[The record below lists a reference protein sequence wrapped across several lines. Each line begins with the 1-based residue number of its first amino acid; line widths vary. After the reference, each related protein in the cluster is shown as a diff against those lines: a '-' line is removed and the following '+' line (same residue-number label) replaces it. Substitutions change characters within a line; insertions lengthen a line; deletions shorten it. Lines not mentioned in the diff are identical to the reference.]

1 MNTRLFAPVIV
12 FLIWSAICWR
22 WYVCGIKERCDG
34 AAAQPA
40 DAGYAVPFSVETYIQ
55 ENAAEPALP
64 QAQPLPQPPA
74 PPQGAGDDVE
84 RVSFSELPDQVLIH
98 FPYNSIRKQD
108 DAAVEEYLSRLAEY
122 LKTSGQGVTI
132 TGHTDDVGDPKTNYR
147 LGLQRAQAIRKILVS
162 KGVPA
167 ERINCFSKGEKEP
180 IATND
185 NPRGRYKNRR
195 AEIRIIP

>member
-1 MNTRLFAPVIV
+1 MNTRLLAPVVV

-40 DAGYAVPFSVETYIQ
+40 AAGHAVPFPVEGYLQ
-55 ENAAEPALP
+55 ENAAQPAPP
-64 QAQPLPQPPA
+64 QTEPLPQPPA
-74 PPQGAGDDVE
+74 PPQGAGDDIE

-108 DAAVEEYLSRLAEY
+108 DAAVEEYLTRLAEY
-122 LKTSGQGVTI
+122 LKTSGQRVTI
-132 TGHTDDVGDPKTNYR
+132 TGHTDNVGDPKTNYR

-167 ERINCFSKGEKEP
+167 EHITCLSKGEKEP
-180 IATND
+180 LATND
-185 NPRGRYKNRR
+185 NPRGRYQNRR
-195 AEIRIIP
+195 AEIRITP